1 MRGSQCA
8 SATASLEDTTVNRVI
23 GRIADLWRFPV
34 KSMQGEQLD
43 GAHVSAAGLV
53 GDRAYALLDCQTGK
67 VASATHPKLWPELI
81 ACRAT
86 FVESPLPG
94 CQLPAIRIELADG
107 SAVRSDAEGVDAV
120 LSRFFGRP
128 VQLARAAP
136 KDFTIDQ
143 FHPDIEN
150 LDPEGHRNELTATK
164 LGAAMYKELGMP
176 SPVAEDSFMDLAP
189 VSVIT
194 TSSLDHLGELQPASR
209 FDVRR
214 FRMNVTI
221 NTTEPGFVENAWVD
235 RTLQIGG
242 EVRLTV
248 AMPDPRCVMTTV
260 AQPGLPWDPEIL
272 KGLVKHNRLDVAGW
286 GLYPCVGVYATV
298 AFPGT
303 IHKGVPVTVI

>member
-1 MRGSQCA
+1 MS
-8 SATASLEDTTVNRVI
+8 RVI

-43 GAHVSAAGLV
+43 GAHVSVAGLV

-94 CQLPAIRIELADG
+94 RQLPAIRIELADG
-107 SAVRSDAEGVDAV
+107 TAVRSDAADVNAV
-120 LSRFFGRP
+120 LSRFFGRL
-128 VQLARAAP
+128 VELARAAP

-143 FHPDIEN
+143 YHPDIEN
-150 LDPEGHRNELTATK
+150 LDPEGHRNELTAPK
-164 LGAAMYKELGMP
+164 LGAAMYKELGTQ
-176 SPVAEDSFMDLAP
+176 SLVAEDSFMDLAP

-194 TSSLDHLGELQPASR
+194 TSTVDHLGALQPDSC

-214 FRMNVTI
+214 FRMNLII
-221 NTTEPGFVENAWVD
+221 NTMERGFVENDWVD
-235 RTLQIGG
+235 RSLHIGD
-242 EVRLTV
+242 EVRLSV

-260 AQPGLPWDPEIL
+260 AQPGIPRDPEIL

-286 GLYPCVGVYATV
+286 GLYPCAGVYATV
-298 AFPGT
+298 TFPGT
-303 IHKGVPVTVI
+303 IRKDAPVIVV